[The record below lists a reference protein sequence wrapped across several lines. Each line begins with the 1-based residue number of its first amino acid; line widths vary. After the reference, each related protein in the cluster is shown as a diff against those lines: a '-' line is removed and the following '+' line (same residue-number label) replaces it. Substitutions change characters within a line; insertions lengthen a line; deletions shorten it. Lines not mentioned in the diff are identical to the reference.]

1 MMSPTDNR
9 FHDLVTMCAQ
19 YEAWYGDD
27 YEWIDNHGGA
37 DMGTMMGVCAQSLAT
52 DPHGMFEHYQD
63 EYEEYR
69 DDPIDVAQIPRLLDL
84 LGTFKEY
91 LKADTRIRNANRRLL
106 R

>member
-1 MMSPTDNR
+1 MMPPMENR
-9 FHDLVTMCAQ
+9 FSDLARMCAL
-19 YEAWYGDD
+19 YESMYGDD
-27 YEWIDNHGGA
+27 YEWVDNHGAA
-37 DMGTMMGVCAQSLAT
+37 DRSTKMAICAESLAT